1 MKEIILNNEG
11 LSSESALSDV
21 FWALSFLTD
30 GNDYE
35 VQVVMDSEVCHIIS
49 DKFDE

>member
-1 MKEIILNNEG
+1 MKEIVLNNEG
-11 LSSESALSDV
+11 LRSESALSDV

-30 GNDYE
+30 GNDNE

>member
-1 MKEIILNNEG
+1 MKEIVLNKSNE
-11 LSSESALSDV
+11 LALSDV

-35 VQVVMDSEVCHIIS
+35 VQFVMDSEICHIIS
-49 DKFDE
+49 DKLDE